1 MLSAKNKKDID
12 VLLKLGLDINTQD
25 YMGLTLLHKTI
36 MTSNTKLLK
45 ELIDYV
51 LVNPRIKNKQGL
63 TPIFLCSK
71 KEIFDIM
78 LNKYGP
84 ILFTDYD
91 NNNNNC
97 LSNKYHCKL
106 FI

>member
-12 VLLKLGLDINTQD
+12 TLLKLGNDINTQD

-36 MTSNTKLLK
+36 MTSNVKLLK
-45 ELIDYV
+45 ELINYDK
-51 LVNPRIKNKQGL
+51 VNPRIKNKQGL
-63 TPIFLCSK
+63 TPIFLCKK

-78 LNKYGP
+78 INKYGP

-91 NNNNNC
+91 NNNKNC
-97 LSNKYHCKL
+97 LSYL
-106 FI
+106 GSF